1 MTLSSITPV
10 AYGESFPEA
19 RSTEAERASGGLMVS
34 KDAVM
39 TALKSC
45 YDPEI
50 PVNIVD
56 LGLVYDVRIEDETVE
71 VDMTLTAPGCPMSAM
86 ISEDVKQ
93 KLEDVEGVKTA
104 VVRMVWDP
112 PWTPERMSDDAKKS
126 LGFG

>member
-1 MTLSSITPV
+1 MTLSGITADV
-10 AYGESFPEA
+10 SGDTVRLET
-19 RSTEAERASGGLMVS
+19 RTEAQRASGGMMVS

-39 TALKSC
+39 AALKNC

-56 LGLVYDVRIEDETVE
+56 LGLVYDVRVKDETVE

-86 ISEDVKQ
+86 ISEDVKE
-93 KLEDVEGVKTA
+93 KLEDLEGVKTA